1 MIFVFDFGVKGVALA
16 SFLAQLS
23 MVAYFIYTLMGLHI
37 GLSIRIALRPF
48 SWKIYRVSLRRHG
61 ADADATDHCGR
72 HSDL

>member
-1 MIFVFDFGVKGVALA
+1 MLDPIMIFVFDFGVKVALA

-48 SWKIYRVSLRRHG
+48 SRKSTESFSPSAWRR
-61 ADADATDHCGR
+61 C
-72 HSDL
+72 